1 MLSVP
6 RVWINPK
13 QIAAALKRAERA
25 LKPDVV
31 LIRYTLREDWT
42 GDPSIFFKV
51 VLADDVANKTSKL
64 NETTER
70 IEFTI
75 GEKVKADELGL
86 NSYFNFRSLS
96 EHNELN
102 DPAWA

>member
-1 MLSVP
+1 VLNVP
-6 RVWINPK
+6 KVWVNPA
-13 QIAAALKRAERA
+13 QIAKALKRAERA
-25 LKPDVV
+25 LAPDVV
-31 LIRYTLREDWT
+31 LIRFTLRDDWT
-42 GDPSIFFKV
+42 GEPSIFFKI
-51 VLADDVANKTSKL
+51 VLSDKAASKQSKL
-64 NETTER
+64 NEITER

-75 GEKVKADELGL
+75 REKVKPDELGL

>member
-1 MLSVP
+1 MY
-6 RVWINPK
+6 RAAINPA
-13 QIAAALKRAERA
+13 QIAKALRRAERA
-25 LKPDVV
+25 LAPDVV
-31 LIRYTLREDWT
+31 RIRYTLADDWT
-42 GDPSIFFKV
+42 GDPSIYFKV
-51 VLADDVANKTSKL
+51 VITDKAASKESKL
-64 NETTER
+64 GELTER

-75 GEKVKADELGL
+75 NNKVKPDELGL